1 MFLITHC
8 KWRTRH
14 PGKMNLFRLAE
25 NTVRLY
31 GVSLFRWLILLPDGL
46 PRNLACTLW
55 TVEFPV
61 KKKKT
66 KCIKIRNFLKNGN
79 LNFRTNDSGSWT
91 SFSGTPPTYI
101 VLPKL
106 NFLVKFN
113 FSCGIESITKCIVLL
128 SLTNWIYKDITWVN
142 TFN

>member
-1 MFLITHC
+1 MAYAS
-8 KWRTRH
+8 
-14 PGKMNLFRLAE
+14 PGKNEPFS
-25 NTVRLY
+25 TC
-31 GVSLFRWLILLPDGL
+31 GKHCP
-46 PRNLACTLW
+46 TLW
-55 TVEFPV
+55 RIAFSLINSSSWWFTEKPCMHPLNGRISY